1 MPKIYQRMTVKPY
14 KSEAGSKKSQVAG
27 MFNNIAPKYDF
38 LNHFLSMGIDKIW
51 RKRAINLLKNI
62 PNPLVLDVA
71 TGTGDLAIEANK
83 RLQCKVI
90 GVDISVEM
98 LKVAQEKLEKR
109 GLTEYIS
116 VKEGDSENL
125 PFETDSF
132 DAVIVAFGVR
142 NFENLGKGLTE
153 MCRVLKPGGKMV
165 VLEFSKPAY
174 FPFKQLY
181 LFYFRH
187 ILPWLGGVI
196 SKDKDAYTYLPESVL
211 SFPDG
216 EDFDNELV
224 AAGMKPVKRYKQTM
238 GIATIYLS
246 EKQQ

>member
-1 MPKIYQRMTVKPY
+1 MTVKPY
-14 KSEAGSKKSQVAG
+14 TSEGSKKKQVAG

-51 RKRAINLLKNI
+51 RKRAIKLLKDI
-62 PNPLVLDVA
+62 ENPKILDVA
-71 TGTGDLAIEANK
+71 TGTGDLALEANR
-83 RLQCKVI
+83 RLGCSVV

-98 LKVAQEKLEKR
+98 LKVAQEKIEKR
-109 GLTEYIS
+109 GLSRMVS

-125 PFETDSF
+125 PFDDEVF
-132 DAVIVAFGVR
+132 DAVMVAFGVR
-142 NFENLGKGLTE
+142 NFENLNKGLTD
-153 MCRVLKPGGKMV
+153 MARTLKVGGKMV

-181 LFYFRH
+181 LFYFRN
-187 ILPWLGGVI
+187 ILPWLGGLI
-196 SKDKDAYTYLPESVL
+196 SNDKAAYTYLPESVL

-216 EDFDNELV
+216 VRFDQELIN
-224 AAGMKPVKRYKQTM
+224 AGMTPLKRYKQTM

-246 EKQQ
+246 EKRRQ

>member
-1 MPKIYQRMTVKPY
+1 MTVKPY
-14 KSEAGSKKSQVAG
+14 QSEAGSKKTQVAG
-27 MFNNIAPKYDF
+27 MFNNIAAKYDF

-51 RKRAINLLKNI
+51 RKRAINLLKDI

-83 RLQCKVI
+83 RLKCKVT

-98 LKVAQEKLEKR
+98 LKVADEKLKKR
-109 GLTEYIS
+109 GLSDWIS
-116 VKEGDSENL
+116 VAEGDSENL
-125 PFETDSF
+125 PFEDNRF
-132 DAVIVAFGVR
+132 DAVMVAFGVR

-181 LFYFRH
+181 LFYFRY

-196 SKDKDAYTYLPESVL
+196 SKDKAAYTYLPESVL

-216 EDFDNELV
+216 EQFDKELIN
-224 AAGMKPVKRYKQTM
+224 AGMTPVKRYKQTM